1 MRLQSIAARLI
12 ASAAIGAS
20 VLTALSFSPPADAAT
35 KAAIVLGDI
44 CSCTGPEASSVGQ
57 TAPTLQA
64 WAKWVNAH
72 GGIQGHPVTLI
83 VKDDAYNPG
92 TSLSDAE
99 ALVTQNHVAAIF
111 DESDADTAWASYV
124 EQHHVPV
131 LGGQVNIEGYTS
143 SDWFVAGATYDS
155 FTNAFA
161 AVAKQQGIK
170 KLADVYCAEAP
181 VCAQS
186 VVPLRTSMA
195 KAGIDLVYTQSIS
208 FSAPSYAA
216 PCLAAKQAGA
226 TGLVVGDA
234 TAIVTKVVA
243 DCATQNYTPKEI
255 TGDGTVGLSF
265 LDVPQFEGMAAI
277 QENIP
282 WFVHNSVTKPFYTAL
297 NKYAPGVTT
306 SPNFGEIA
314 IEAWADGVL
323 LQEAGNAAHLTSAAP
338 TAAQILAGLYAV
350 PHGTTLG
357 GLSAPLTFKKGQV
370 NLNPCYF
377 TMSIKNG
384 KFVQTN
390 GGKVTCAKT

>member
-1 MRLQSIAARLI
+1 
-12 ASAAIGAS
+12 
-20 VLTALSFSPPADAAT
+20 
-35 KAAIVLGDI
+35 
-44 CSCTGPEASSVGQ
+44 
-57 TAPTLQA
+57 
-64 WAKWVNAH
+64 
-72 GGIQGHPVTLI
+72 
-83 VKDDAYNPG
+83 
-92 TSLSDAE
+92 
-99 ALVTQNHVAAIF
+99 
-111 DESDADTAWASYV
+111 
-124 EQHHVPV
+124 
-131 LGGQVNIEGYTS
+131 VNIEGYKS

-186 VVPLRTSMA
+186 VAPLRTSMA

-208 FSAPSYAA
+208 FSAPNYAA

-277 QENIP
+277 QEDYP
-282 WFVHNSVTKPFYTAL
+282 WFVHNSITKPFYTAL

-323 LQEAGNAAHLTSAAP
+323 LQEAGQAAHLTSAAP

-357 GLSAPLTFKKGQV
+357 GLSAPLTFKKGQP

-377 TMSIKNG
+377 TMSIKNA